1 MLCAMFRSAD
11 DQLKVL
17 CAGAVRIET
26 VDELRRKL
34 DESRAAGRPL
44 RVKLGMDPT
53 APDIHLGHTVV
64 LRKMR
69 EFQDFGHVAVLIIGD
84 YTAMIGDPSGKT
96 KTRPMLSPDEIKHNA
111 ETYFQQAG
119 KVLDTA
125 PGKLEIRYN
134 SEWLAPMRLADVIR
148 LCSKMSV
155 ARMLERDTFEQRHD
169 LGETIGIH
177 EFLYPLMQG
186 HDSVCVR
193 ADVEL
198 GGTDQTFNNLVGR
211 QLQVDAGQQPQIVM
225 IMPILPGLDGVQKM
239 SKSLGNY
246 IGVSEPPNEIFGKA
260 MSISDDLMWGWYAM
274 LLGKTGAELE
284 QLKAGHPMEAKKA
297 LATALVERFH
307 NAGAAQAARE
317 HFDKQFSKKK
327 LAEVAEPLAVPAGK
341 IGLIELVE
349 KTGAFKSRSD
359 IRRVVQEGGVQLD
372 GQKLTD
378 PKAVIEPRAGQVL
391 RAGKR
396 VVRKIEPGS
405 AS

>member
-1 MLCAMFRSAD
+1 MFRSAD
-11 DQLKVL
+11 EQLKVL
-17 CAGAVRIET
+17 CANAVQIET
-26 VDELRRKL
+26 VDELRKKL
-34 DESRAAGRPL
+34 DASRAASRPL

-69 EFQDFGHVAVLIIGD
+69 EFQNLGHKAVLIIGD

-96 KTRPMLSPDEIKHNA
+96 RTRPMLSAEEIKRHA

-119 KVLDTA
+119 KVLDTM

-134 SEWLAPMRLADVIR
+134 SEWLAKMNFADVLKLASRMTAAQILQRRDFKER
-148 LCSKMSV
+148 LQNDVDIALS
-155 ARMLERDTFEQRHD
+155 
-169 LGETIGIH
+169 

-186 HDSVCVR
+186 WDSVVVR

-198 GGTDQTFNNLVGR
+198 GGTDQLFNNLVGR
-211 QLQVDAGQQPQIVM
+211 ELQRDEKQEPQVVM
-225 IMPILPGLDGVQKM
+225 VLPILEGLDGAEKM

-260 MSISDDLMWGWYAM
+260 MSISDELMWRWYE
-274 LLGKTGAELE
+274 LLFGKTQAEVAT
-284 QLKAGHPMEAKKA
+284 LKAGHPMEAKKA
-297 LATALVERFH
+297 LAAALVERFH
-307 NAGAAQAARE
+307 SADAARAARE
-317 HFDKQFSKKK
+317 HFDNQFSKKK
-327 LAEVAEPLAVPAGK
+327 LDEVAEPLTVPAGK

-349 KTGAFKSRSD
+349 KSGVFKSRSD
-359 IRRVVQEGGVQLD
+359 IRRVIQEGGVQLD

-378 PKAVIEPRAGQVL
+378 PKAVIEPRAGQIL

-396 VVRKIEPGS
+396 VVRKIVKS
-405 AS
+405 

>member
-1 MLCAMFRSAD
+1 MFQPAD

-17 CAGAVRIET
+17 CAGAVQIET
-26 VDELRRKL
+26 VEELRKKL
-34 DESRAAGRPL
+34 NESRAANRPL

-69 EFQDFGHVAVLIIGD
+69 EFQDLGHIAVLIIGD
-84 YTAMIGDPSGKT
+84 YTAMIGDPSGRT
-96 KTRPMLSPDEIKHNA
+96 KTRPMLSAEEIKRNA

-125 PGKLEIRYN
+125 PGKFEVRYN

-155 ARMLERDTFEQRHD
+155 ARMLERDTFEKRYQA
-169 LGETIGIH
+169 GEPIGIH

-186 HDSVCVR
+186 HDSVCIQS
-193 ADVEL
+193 DVEL

-211 QLQVDAGQQPQIVM
+211 QLQADAGQQPQIVM
-225 IMPILPGLDGVQKM
+225 IMPILPGLDGVHKM

-246 IGVSEPPNEIFGKA
+246 IGVSEPPNEVFGKA
-260 MSISDDLMWGWYAM
+260 MSISDELMWGWYEM
-274 LLGKTGAELE
+274 LLGNTPAEIAA
-284 QLKAGHPMEAKKA
+284 LKAGHPMAAKKT
-297 LATALVERFH
+297 LAAALVERFH
-307 NAGAAQAARE
+307 GPDAARAAAE
-317 HFDKQFSKKK
+317 HFDNQFSKKK
-327 LAEVAEPLAVPAGK
+327 LDEVAEPLAVAAGK
-341 IGLIELVE
+341 VGLIELVE
-349 KTGAFKSRSD
+349 KTGAFKSRGD
-359 IRRVVQEGGVQLD
+359 IRRLIQEGGVQLD

-378 PKAVIEPRAGQVL
+378 PKAAIEPRAGQIL

-396 VVRKIEPGS
+396 VVRKIELI
-405 AS
+405 

>member
-1 MLCAMFRSAD
+1 MLCVMFRSAD

>member
-1 MLCAMFRSAD
+1 MFRSSD
-11 DQLKVL
+11 EQLKVL
-17 CAGAVRIET
+17 CAGAVQIET

-34 DESRAAGRPL
+34 DESRATGRPL

-69 EFQDFGHVAVLIIGD
+69 EFQDLGHKAVLIIGD

-96 KTRPMLSPDEIKHNA
+96 KTRPMLSAEEIKRNA

-125 PGKLEIRYN
+125 PDKLEIRYN
-134 SEWLAPMRLADVIR
+134 SEWLAPMRLADVIK

-155 ARMLERDTFEQRHD
+155 ARMMERDTFEKRYKA
-169 LGETIGIH
+169 GEPISIH

-186 HDSVCVR
+186 HDSVCIQS
-193 ADVEL
+193 DVEL

-211 QLQVDAGQQPQIVM
+211 QLQADAGQQPQIVM
-225 IMPILPGLDGVQKM
+225 IMPILPGLDGVHKM

-246 IGVSEPPNEIFGKA
+246 IGVSEPPNEVFGKA
-260 MSISDDLMWGWYAM
+260 MSISDELMWPWYEM
-274 LLGKTGAELE
+274 LLGKTQIEVAA
-284 QLKAGHPMEAKKA
+284 LKAGHPMEAKKA
-297 LATALVERFH
+297 LAAALVERLH
-307 NAGAAQAARE
+307 NADAARAARE

-327 LAEVAEPLAVPAGK
+327 LDEVAEPLALPAGK

-378 PKAVIEPRAGQVL
+378 PKAVIEPRAGQIL
-391 RAGKR
+391 KAGKR
-396 VVRKIEPGS
+396 VVRKIELTGL
-405 AS
+405 A

>member
-1 MLCAMFRSAD
+1 MFRSSD
-11 DQLKVL
+11 EQLKVL
-17 CAGAVRIET
+17 CARAVQIET
-26 VDELRRKL
+26 VDELRKKL
-34 DESRAAGRPL
+34 DASRAANRPL

-69 EFQDFGHVAVLIIGD
+69 EFQDLGHKAVLIIGD
-84 YTAMIGDPSGKT
+84 YTALIGDPSGKT
-96 KTRPMLSPDEIKHNA
+96 KTRPMLSAEEIKRNA

-134 SEWLAPMRLADVIR
+134 SEWLAPMRLADVIK

-155 ARMLERDTFEQRHD
+155 ARMMERDTFEKRYKA
-169 LGETIGIH
+169 GEPISIH

-186 HDSVCVR
+186 YDSVCIQS
-193 ADVEL
+193 DVEL

-211 QLQVDAGQQPQIVM
+211 QLQADAGQQSQIVM
-225 IMPILPGLDGVQKM
+225 IMPILPGLDGVHKM

-246 IGVSEPPNEIFGKA
+246 IGVSEPPNEVFGKA
-260 MSISDDLMWGWYAM
+260 MSISDELMWQWYAM
-274 LLGKTGAELE
+274 LLGKTEVEITA
-284 QLKAGHPMEAKKA
+284 LKVGHPMEAKKA
-297 LATALVERFH
+297 LAAALVERLH
-307 NAGAAQAARE
+307 DADAARAALE

-327 LAEVAEPLAVPAGK
+327 LDEVAEPLAVPAGK

-349 KTGAFKSRSD
+349 KSGVFKSRSD
-359 IRRVVQEGGVQLD
+359 IRRVIQEGGVQLD
-372 GQKLTD
+372 GQKITD
-378 PKAVIEPRAGQVL
+378 PKAVIEPRVGQIL

-396 VVRKIEPGS
+396 VVRKIELQS
-405 AS
+405 